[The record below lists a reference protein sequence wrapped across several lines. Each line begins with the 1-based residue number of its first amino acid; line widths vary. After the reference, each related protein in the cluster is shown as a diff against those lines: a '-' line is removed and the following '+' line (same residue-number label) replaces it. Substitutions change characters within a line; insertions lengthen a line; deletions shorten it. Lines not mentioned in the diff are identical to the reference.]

1 MSLCCSNRERT
12 TFAKVASRQT
22 TWIYLAPCIAPLKY
36 DFRIYQQPGLIVHQ
50 WSLSTLFIDCSS
62 ALPQTEV
69 QRCQSPRVSLATS
82 SPLVLGRLHFPL
94 RCSNARESQYK
105 IQDAHCQRQN
115 SSIAWRL
122 GLVCLWQYFDSCLL
136 SFYDFTKPKGLLQHS
151 DLLRGPIA
159 PTPAN
164 PPAPPARPGCSPQR
178 WLLQNAPR
186 IYSLESLSRRKPSF
200 LGLADHKGDVSH
212 FALRLI
218 NILVN
223 HLAQANKKRQTE
235 KRKLKEKGK

>member
-1 MSLCCSNRERT
+1 MIIINTIHRVFFSTSTNRSSAMSKPTCLTC
-12 TFAKVASRQT
+12 
-22 TWIYLAPCIAPLKY
+22 
-36 DFRIYQQPGLIVHQ
+36 H
-50 WSLSTLFIDCSS
+50 LSTTCSWAT
-62 ALPQTEV
+62 ALPSKV
-69 QRCQSPRVSLATS
+69 FKCK
-82 SPLVLGRLHFPL
+82 
-94 RCSNARESQYK
+94 RESYK
-105 IQDAHCQRQN
+105 IHDAHWQRQN
-115 SSIAWRL
+115 SPIAQSL